1 MMQVAED
8 EELVLEKGIQPTT
21 RITKIIQ
28 QVIDKHKLKDTVY
41 DLTMQFYNERGIKF
55 TMDYYNY
62 LVDYNKCADWLKVQK
77 NKNLKENEIDKN
89 PTENVGLKDRQGK
102 DQLAMI
108 KQEDSVAETIKKVGQ
123 KMLL

>member
-1 MMQVAED
+1 MQVAED

-77 NKNLKENEIDKN
+77 NNNLKENEIDKN

-108 KQEDSVAETIKKVGQ
+108 TQEDSVAETIKNVGQ
-123 KMLL
+123 KMLI

>member
-1 MMQVAED
+1 MQVAED

>member
-1 MMQVAED
+1 MQVAED

-77 NKNLKENEIDKN
+77 NNNLKENEIDKN

>member
-1 MMQVAED
+1 
-8 EELVLEKGIQPTT
+8 
-21 RITKIIQ
+21 
-28 QVIDKHKLKDTVY
+28 
-41 DLTMQFYNERGIKF
+41 
-55 TMDYYNY
+55 MDYYNY

-77 NKNLKENEIDKN
+77 NNNLKENEIDKN